1 MGAGALTVV
10 AGALT
15 VGVGA
20 LTVGVEAS
28 TVGARAS
35 TVGSGLQLW
44 ELNKTTNEIDRAEQ
58 HKSWIRKHCEF
69 HFTAVTYILFSG
81 CIDQLHR
88 SMWKKKS

>member
-1 MGAGALTVV
+1 MGAGALTVG

-58 HKSWIRKHCEF
+58 HKSWIRKHCDSF
-69 HFTAVTYILFSG
+69 ISQ
-81 CIDQLHR
+81 QLHTFFLVAA
-88 SMWKKKS
+88 